1 MHVEY
6 QGPNFAAL
14 KKNADLP
21 GPGMYARAG

>member
-6 QGPNFAAL
+6 QGSNFAAL
-14 KKNADLP
+14 KKNTDVP